1 MPFQQRRIIIKPTP
15 FELLREFHET
25 YGAAIDQ
32 PFTEDLIDLRM
43 NLISEESREVE
54 EEIDKA
60 FPLGEQHL
68 GYYEYLPFNPS
79 LIDKKALTK
88 ELADLMYVT
97 IGFATTFGL
106 PLEEVFYEVHK
117 SNMSKLGPDGEVLR
131 REDGKI
137 LKSELYKEPIID
149 HLFE

>member
-1 MPFQQRRIIIKPTP
+1 
-15 FELLREFHET
+15 
-25 YGAAIDQ
+25 
-32 PFTEDLIDLRM
+32 
-43 NLISEESREVE
+43 
-54 EEIDKA
+54 
-60 FPLGEQHL
+60 
-68 GYYEYLPFNPS
+68 
-79 LIDKKALTK
+79 
-88 ELADLMYVT
+88 MYVT
-97 IGFATTFGL
+97 IGFAITFGL

>member
-1 MPFQQRRIIIKPTP
+1 MPLQQRRIIIKPTL

-32 PFTEDLIDLRM
+32 DFSLDLILLREK
-43 NLISEESREVE
+43 LLAEEFYEVLQ
-54 EEIDKA
+54 EILY
-60 FPLGEQHL
+60 FETPEF
-68 GYYEYLPFNPS
+68 Y
-79 LIDKKALTK
+79 KKKLTK

-117 SNMSKLGPDGEVLR
+117 SNMSKLGPNGEVLR

-137 LKSELYKEPIID
+137 LKGSNYKEPD
-149 HLFE
+149 LDKFFKSS

>member
-1 MPFQQRRIIIKPTP
+1 MQLQQRRIAIKPTL

-32 PFTEDLIDLRM
+32 PFNHDLLLLRES
-43 NLISEESREVE
+43 LLREEYMEVLQE
-54 EEIDKA
+54 SLVFPDMVDKR
-60 FPLGEQHL
+60 
-68 GYYEYLPFNPS
+68 
-79 LIDKKALTK
+79 KLTK

-117 SNMSKLGPDGEVLR
+117 SNMSKLGPNGEVLR

-137 LKSELYKEPIID
+137 LKGSNYKEPD
-149 HLFE
+149 LDKFFKSS

>member
-1 MPFQQRRIIIKPTP
+1 M

-25 YGAAIDQ
+25 YGAAYDKDFEFELLKLREKLLYEEFEEVMMEISDHFGWQEVQ
-32 PFTEDLIDLRM
+32 P
-43 NLISEESREVE
+43 
-54 EEIDKA
+54 
-60 FPLGEQHL
+60 
-68 GYYEYLPFNPS
+68 
-79 LIDKKALTK
+79 IDKKKLTK

-117 SNMSKLGPDGEVLR
+117 SNMSKLGPNGEVLR

-137 LKSELYKEPIID
+137 LKSELYKEPD
-149 HLFE
+149 LDKYFS